1 MEGLKHTKM
10 ADDLANPKK
19 PTSSALSTGRCGR
32 PSNSAGSSKNQAD
45 LQGWFKQAANRSEQ
59 GERHITHG
67 MDSILS
73 LLCWGYWG
81 KLCNYAQKPYAMQGL
96 LQDPTPGLH
105 WIPEPYAIA
114 SVQYSG
120 STVNIS
126 GTFRHVDCKRVS
138 TSGSPFTD
146 LTCCNCARILQ
157 ERDFKMR
164 VIREDSSL
172 EKRDNR
178 NTGTGR
184 RLGFLSVLKLATH
197 SRVITKKY
205 RIERAYHAHNRRRV
219 SQLKMFR
226 PLLKQLVGIGDPAT
240 DVLKFC
246 TNIVA
251 AYRTSAFG
259 GKPALWN
266 FMKDVA
272 TNLNRKKQGFR
283 FSTNSKSFA
292 QTLKIYG
299 GRRMCDLFSLNFAGP
314 TYMTIKRENQKGV
327 QFVPGE
333 HREVFR
339 CVAEIYKC
347 AMVVH
352 GVVGPIPMILA
363 EDETKVKPR
372 VTWEQ
377 KWDALGGFCG
387 PKDDHVC
394 VSNYK
399 VSIGDGEEGY
409 NKIADAF
416 RNDKIGGFTRVIMVS
431 PMHEKLPRLI
441 LSVACTCNCFDADWV
456 KKQWERVDALW
467 AAECEQVVGPILGHA
482 SDGDSRRHQLMLL
495 DYLTTTQN
503 RYTVPWE
510 GWLMCAGLDN
520 EGRIYGLHD
529 QDFIH
534 NGKKLINPLDS
545 PVRIL

>member
-1 MEGLKHTKM
+1 
-10 ADDLANPKK
+10 
-19 PTSSALSTGRCGR
+19 
-32 PSNSAGSSKNQAD
+32 
-45 LQGWFKQAANRSEQ
+45 
-59 GERHITHG
+59 
-67 MDSILS
+67 
-73 LLCWGYWG
+73 
-81 KLCNYAQKPYAMQGL
+81 
-96 LQDPTPGLH
+96 
-105 WIPEPYAIA
+105 
-114 SVQYSG
+114 
-120 STVNIS
+120 
-126 GTFRHVDCKRVS
+126 
-138 TSGSPFTD
+138 
-146 LTCCNCARILQ
+146 
-157 ERDFKMR
+157 MR
-164 VIREDSSL
+164 VMREDSSL
-172 EKRDNR
+172 EKRGNR

-184 RLGFLSVLKLATH
+184 RLGFLSVLELAAH
-197 SRVITKKY
+197 SRIITKKY

-251 AYRTSAFG
+251 AHRTSAFG
-259 GKPALWN
+259 GKPALWD

-292 QTLKIYG
+292 QTVKIYG
-299 GRRMCDLFSLNFAGP
+299 GRRMCDLFSLNFVGP
-314 TYMTIKRENQKGV
+314 TYMTVKRENQKGV

-352 GVVGPIPMILA
+352 GVVGPIPVILA

-372 VTWEQ
+372 ITWEQ
-377 KWDALGGFCG
+377 KWDVLAGFCG

-409 NKIADAF
+409 NKIVDAF
-416 RNDKIGGFTRVIMVS
+416 RNDKIGGFARVIMVS
-431 PMHEKLPRLI
+431 PMHEKLPRLV

-510 GWLMCAGLDN
+510 GWLMSAGLDN
-520 EGRIYGLHD
+520 EGRIHGLHD

-545 PVRIL
+545 PVRILQLGGDMCCLEHIGLVYNKFNFDEHGLKLEDVKCQDRQNWGSAQRICQQKTRDCLKRLRMAPDVHQERTLGTEMYLQICADYIDIFLSEKLDLKRRVVLASKVSFFLDFGSCGCNMEILVCWVIASL